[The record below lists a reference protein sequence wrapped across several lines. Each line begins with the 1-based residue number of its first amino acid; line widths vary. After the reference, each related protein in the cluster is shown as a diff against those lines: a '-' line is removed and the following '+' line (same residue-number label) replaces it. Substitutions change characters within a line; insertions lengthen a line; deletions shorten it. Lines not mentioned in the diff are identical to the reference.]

1 MFATIKDIVDTTNKT
16 NDIVAFTV
24 IKNVDVITKMV
35 SITKPNEDVE
45 LDGVS
50 PEGYVVVSYP
60 DIRSS

>member
-1 MFATIKDIVDTTNKT
+1 MFATMKDVVDTTNKT
-16 NDIVAFTV
+16 KDIVEFTV
-24 IKNVDVITKMV
+24 IKNIVDVTKKV
-35 SITKPNEDVE
+35 FITKPTEDVE